1 MSVTKVQALR
11 CYAAMLNTLDI
22 RKLERFLAPDF
33 CYSSQWVFA
42 EITCKQGYL
51 DYIEP
56 KLGVIKSSGSIVF
69 AEMGEIKQAHP
80 IGPCV
85 LMAQNTKD
93 NLVATVL
100 AEVKGEFIR
109 RLDMC
114 LIPNVESVTRS
125 GVYPKN

>member
-1 MSVTKVQALR
+1 MTKKQALR

-22 RKLERFLAPDF
+22 SELERFLAPDF
-33 CYSSQWVFA
+33 CYSSQWVFD
-42 EITCKQGYL
+42 EITSKQGYL
-51 DYIEP
+51 DYMEP

-69 AEMGEIKQAHP
+69 AEMGCIKEAHP

-85 LMAQNTKD
+85 LVAQNTKE

-100 AEVKGEFIR
+100 AEVKEGYIQQ
-109 RLDMC
+109 LDMC
-114 LIPNVESVTRS
+114 LIPTVQSVTRS

>member
-1 MSVTKVQALR
+1 MTKVHALR

-42 EITCKQGYL
+42 EITSKQEYL
-51 DYIEP
+51 DYMEP

-85 LMAQNTKD
+85 LVAQNMKE

-100 AEVKGEFIR
+100 AEVKGEFIQ

-114 LIPNVESVTRS
+114 LIPTVQSVTRS
-125 GVYPKN
+125 GFYPKN